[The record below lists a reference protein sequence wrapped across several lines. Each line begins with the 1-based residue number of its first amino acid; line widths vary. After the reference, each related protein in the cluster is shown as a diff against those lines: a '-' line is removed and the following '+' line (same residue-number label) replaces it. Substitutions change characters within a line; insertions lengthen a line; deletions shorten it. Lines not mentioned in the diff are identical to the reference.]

1 MVKEVVKEY
10 VDRRKDI
17 ESEVKILREDMKAL
31 DEDFKEK
38 IDLKAVKAAL
48 RILKLR
54 ENSNEDLVDSVI
66 EILDVA
72 SSE

>member
-1 MVKEVVKEY
+1 LVKEVVKEY

-17 ESEVKILREDMKAL
+17 ENEVKILREDMKAL
-31 DEDFKEK
+31 DEDFKDK

-54 ENSNEDLVDSVI
+54 ESSNEDLVDSVI
-66 EILDVA
+66 EILDVT
-72 SSE
+72 SLE